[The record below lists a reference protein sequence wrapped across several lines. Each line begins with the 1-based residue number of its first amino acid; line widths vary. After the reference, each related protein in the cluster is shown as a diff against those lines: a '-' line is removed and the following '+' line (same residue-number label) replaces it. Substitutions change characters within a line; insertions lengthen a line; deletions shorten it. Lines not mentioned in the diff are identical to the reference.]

1 MSGRMLLAVALGGA
15 LGSVGRYVT
24 VVMVTRLFGHGFP
37 SGTVVVNILG
47 SFAMG
52 LLVEGLALRW
62 HVGPELRGF
71 ITVGVL
77 GGFTTFSTFSLDIV
91 TLFERGTPGIAGFYL
106 AVSVAAGIMALA
118 AGMSLGRMMFS

>member
-1 MSGRMLLAVALGGA
+1 M
-15 LGSVGRYVT
+15 T

-37 SGTVVVNILG
+37 SGTVAVNILG

-62 HVGPELRGF
+62 QVGPELRGF

-91 TLFERGTPGIAGFYL
+91 TLFQRGTPGIAGFYL
-106 AVSVAAGIMALA
+106 AVSVAGGIMALA

>member
-37 SGTVVVNILG
+37 AGTVVVNILG

-62 HVGPELRGF
+62 QVGPEVRAL

-91 TLFERGTPGIAGFYL
+91 ALFQRGTPGMAGLYL
-106 AVSVAAGIMALA
+106 ALSVAGGVMALV
-118 AGMSLGRMMFS
+118 AGMSFGRMVFS